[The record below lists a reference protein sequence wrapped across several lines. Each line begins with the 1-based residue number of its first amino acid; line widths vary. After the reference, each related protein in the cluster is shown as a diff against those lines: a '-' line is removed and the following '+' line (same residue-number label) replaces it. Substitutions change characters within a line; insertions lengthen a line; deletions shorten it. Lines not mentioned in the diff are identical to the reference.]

1 MRRSPCSFSITSFDE
16 LKFIAYNRQHHENR
30 DSSEIFPEGD
40 GHLRLRQHV
49 RTGATQEEIRV
60 EICAQCHPFYTG
72 EEKLIDTAGRVE
84 KFKSRRAAKVEP
96 KPKKIR
102 LKKQ

>member
-1 MRRSPCSFSITSFDE
+1 MKTGIHPKYFAKANVICACGNTF
-16 LKFIAYNRQHHENR
+16 
-30 DSSEIFPEGD
+30 
-40 GHLRLRQHV
+40 V
-49 RTGATQEEIRV
+49 TGATQEEIRV

-96 KPKKIR
+96 KTKKVR
-102 LKKQ
+102 VKKQ

>member
-1 MRRSPCSFSITSFDE
+1 MEPNLKLTKQNFPHIIENNMKTNLHPTYFPHAKVICACGNSFT
-16 LKFIAYNRQHHENR
+16 
-30 DSSEIFPEGD
+30 
-40 GHLRLRQHV
+40 
-49 RTGATQEEIRV
+49 TGATKEEIRV

-96 KPKKIR
+96 KAKKVRPKKN
-102 LKKQ
+102 

>member
-1 MRRSPCSFSITSFDE
+1 MKTAIHP
-16 LKFIAYNRQHHENR
+16 KY
-30 DSSEIFPEGD
+30 FPKATVTCACGNTFT
-40 GHLRLRQHV
+40 
-49 RTGATQEEIRV
+49 TGATKEEIRV

-72 EEKLIDTAGRVE
+72 EEKLIDIAGRVE

-102 LKKQ
+102 PKKQ